1 MIKSNDPQLKG
12 KKEVRALKEMTHTGP
27 VFIPAVD
34 IFENQDALVLIAD
47 MPGIDSDGVDIHLKD
62 SELTISGRRV
72 KEERNEVTTI
82 YTEYE
87 SGSFLRSFTLSNVID
102 QAKIEASMKD
112 GILKVILPK
121 AESAKPRRIVVQT
134 G

>member
-1 MIKSNDPQLKG
+1 MIKSKDPQLKG
-12 KKEVRALKEMTHTGP
+12 KMEVKALKEMTHAGP